1 MFALR
6 YYGNHDG
13 SRSLRQVSRMLTGRS
28 LPQQGTLKQQNY
40 LFHLDNMSVEYGSL
54 KALKSVQLTIYP
66 GEILFVTGP
75 SGAGKTSLLSVLGGH
90 LEPTSG
96 KAILPHQ
103 RSSKHFVASVFQDLR
118 LMQKKSCEENMFMA
132 YDGTIYN
139 SKNDFYKEM
148 EELCHLLQVYDH
160 MDRKIE
166 DCNGG
171 MKQKVAMIRA
181 LLSRPTAILADE
193 PTASLDKDN
202 SYRLFEVLNHYNHK
216 KGLTLVW
223 ATHNKELIKQF
234 PGKIAHLDAGR
245 LVYSGHACFI

>member
-1 MFALR
+1 
-6 YYGNHDG
+6 
-13 SRSLRQVSRMLTGRS
+13 MLTGR
-28 LPQQGTLKQQNY
+28 LPQQGRAPQGSTNQSY
-40 LFHLDNMSVEYGSL
+40 LFHLDNCSVEYGSI

-90 LEPTSG
+90 LAPTGG
-96 KAILPHQ
+96 KAILPQ
-103 RSSKHFVASVFQDLR
+103 ERNSKHFVSTVFQDLR
-118 LMQKKSCEENMFMA
+118 LLQKKSCEENLWLAF
-132 YDGTIYN
+132 DSSIYN
-139 SKNDFYKEM
+139 SKNEFHREM
-148 EELCHLLQVYDH
+148 EDLARLLGIQDTLN
-160 MDRKIE
+160 RKIE

-181 LLSRPTAILADE
+181 LLCKPTAILADE
-193 PTASLDKDN
+193 PTASLDKEN
-202 SYRLFEVLNHYNHK
+202 SYRLFEVLNHFNHK

>member
-1 MFALR
+1 
-6 YYGNHDG
+6 
-13 SRSLRQVSRMLTGRS
+13 MLTGRS
-28 LPQQGTLKQQNY
+28 IPNPIGSTQQNY
-40 LFHLDNMSVEYGSL
+40 LFHLDNLSVEYGPI

-96 KAILPHQ
+96 RAILPHQ

-118 LMQKKSCEENMFMA
+118 LLNKKSCEENLWMA
-132 YDGTIYN
+132 YDAAIYG
-139 SKNDFYKEM
+139 SKNDFFR
-148 EELCHLLQVYDH
+148 ELEDLTRLLQIYDH
-160 MDRKIE
+160 LGRKIE

-181 LLSRPTAILADE
+181 LLARPTALLADE
-193 PTASLDKDN
+193 PTAALDKDN
-202 SYRLFEVLNHYNHK
+202 SYRLFEVLNHLNHK

-234 PGKIAHLDAGR
+234 PGKIAHLDNGR

>member
-1 MFALR
+1 
-6 YYGNHDG
+6 
-13 SRSLRQVSRMLTGRS
+13 MLTGRNVPTQS
-28 LPQQGTLKQQNY
+28 GLNKQNY
-40 LFHLDNMSVEYGSL
+40 LFHLDNLSVEYGQL
-54 KALKSVQLTIYP
+54 KALKSIQLTIYP

-75 SGAGKTSLLSVLGGH
+75 SGAGKTSLLNVLGGH
-90 LEPTSG
+90 LGPTSG
-96 KAILPHQ
+96 KAILPNH
-103 RSSKHFVASVFQDLR
+103 RSSKHFVSTVFQDLR
-118 LMQKKSCEENMFMA
+118 LLNKKTCEDNLWMA

-139 SKNDFYKEM
+139 SKNDFYRDLEDLSRMLKIHD
-148 EELCHLLQVYDH
+148 HLGQ
-160 MDRKIE
+160 RIE

-171 MKQKVAMIRA
+171 LKQKVAMIRA
-181 LLSRPTAILADE
+181 LLSKPTALLADE
-193 PTASLDKDN
+193 PTSSLDKEN

>member
-1 MFALR
+1 M
-6 YYGNHDG
+6 
-13 SRSLRQVSRMLTGRS
+13 RQVSRMLTGRS
-28 LPQQGTLKQQNY
+28 ITPKAGANQQNY
-40 LFHLDNMSVEYGSL
+40 LFHLDNLSVTYGSI

-66 GEILFVTGP
+66 GEILFLTGP

-103 RSSKHFVASVFQDLR
+103 RSSKHFVSTVFQDLR
-118 LMQKKSCEENMFMA
+118 LMHKKTCEDNLWMA
-132 YDGTIYN
+132 YDASIYN

-148 EELCHLLQVYDH
+148 EDLSRMLMVHDHLG
-160 MDRKIE
+160 RKIE

-171 MKQKVAMIRA
+171 LKQKVAMIRA
-181 LLSRPTAILADE
+181 LLSHPTALLADE
-193 PTASLDKDN
+193 PTSSLDKEN
-202 SYRLFEVLNHYNHK
+202 SYRLFEVLNHFNHK

-234 PGKIAHLDAGR
+234 PGKIAHLEAGR
-245 LVYSGHACFI
+245 LVYAGHACFI

>member
-1 MFALR
+1 MVFPPE
-6 YYGNHDG
+6 G
-13 SRSLRQVSRMLTGRS
+13 QVYRMLTGRS
-28 LPQQGTLKQQNY
+28 LPHQKSANNQNY
-40 LFHLDNMSVEYGSL
+40 LFHLDNLSVEFGNIR
-54 KALKSVQLTIYP
+54 ALRSVQLTIYP

-96 KAILPHQ
+96 KAILPHN
-103 RSSKHFVASVFQDLR
+103 RSSKHFVSTVFQDLR
-118 LMQKKSCEENMFMA
+118 LLQKKSCEDNLWMA
-132 YDGTIYN
+132 YDATIYD
-139 SKNDFYKEM
+139 SKNEFQR
-148 EELCHLLQVYDH
+148 ELEDLSRLLHVYDH
-160 MDRKIE
+160 LNQKIE

-171 MKQKVAMIRA
+171 LRQKVAMIRA
-181 LLSRPTAILADE
+181 LLSRPTALLADE
-193 PTASLDKDN
+193 PTSSLDKEN
-202 SYRLFEVLNHYNHK
+202 SYRLFEVLNHLNHK